1 MIYLYVTGPDGSD
14 DSSNEDYA
22 PVPQYKDAFSDAIQA
37 ALDKAAMEAASR
49 KTGQSTVH
57 I

>member
-1 MIYLYVTGPDGSD
+1 MYVTGPDGSD